1 MKKFL
6 RLVIVLIVL
15 LALSGC
21 KESSYESNLLDM
33 GTEYLA
39 DFRNELS
46 YVGERTYEVTYNQ
59 GTYTIDLNG
68 EEFKV
73 QNSGL
78 GVENVILTNEEDCTS
93 RKILDLVDQSKSL
106 VEDYIKGSSV
116 LRNKEEL
123 ISGIQTIK
131 TKMADIKGAPAMY
144 QDGNI
149 YISRDS
155 EDVVCEWMIVHEL
168 VHGLAVITNG
178 GVENES
184 YPYSLFNE
192 TITDVI
198 TKAMNP
204 EITSGILSG
213 YIDYHEIALTY
224 IGIFQEEAIEAYFYG
239 YDSIWKEKGKD
250 EVDLFV
256 LSIDNYDSTIL
267 AQACVNNSLLKW
279 MRQAE

>member
-1 MKKFL
+1 MKKVLTF
-6 RLVIVLIVL
+6 VIVLIVL

-46 YVGERTYEVTYNQ
+46 YAGERTYGVTYNQ

-68 EEFKV
+68 EEYKV

-116 LRNKEEL
+116 LRDKEEL
-123 ISGIQTIK
+123 ISGIQDIK

-178 GVENES
+178 GVENEP

-192 TITDVI
+192 VITDVI
-198 TKAMNP
+198 TKAMKP
-204 EITSGILSG
+204 EIMSGILSG

-224 IGIFQEEAIEAYFYG
+224 IGVFQEEAIKAYFYG

-267 AQACVNNSLLKW
+267 AQVCVNNSLLKW